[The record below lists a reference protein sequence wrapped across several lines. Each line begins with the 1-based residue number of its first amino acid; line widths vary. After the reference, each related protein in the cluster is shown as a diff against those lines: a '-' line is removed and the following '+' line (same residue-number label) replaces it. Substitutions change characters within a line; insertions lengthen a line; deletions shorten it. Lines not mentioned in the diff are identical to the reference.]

1 MDFVANES
9 FDSPTIAIR
18 EETVMLKLRLP
29 VMLAMFAMLAACVTI
44 NVYFPAAA
52 AQEAADLIINRVYG
66 TEGETGQEPARQP
79 EVQPS
84 TEPRSQRDGA
94 VMAAFAG
101 ALDWLIS
108 PAAAAEP
115 NIDIQSPAIQNITR
129 GMEQRHG
136 SLVPHYASGA
146 VGMTRDGQIAVRDLN
161 AVPLRDRSRVQQL
174 VAEENRDRNALYKE
188 IARANG
194 HPEWEAD
201 IRATFARRWV
211 ANAPGGWWFQNA
223 SGGWQQK

>member
-1 MDFVANES
+1 
-9 FDSPTIAIR
+9 
-18 EETVMLKLRLP
+18 MLKLRLP
-29 VMLAMFAMLAACVTI
+29 VMLALFAMLTACVTI

-52 AQEAADLIINRVYG
+52 AQEAADRIINRVYG
-66 TEGETGQEPARQP
+66 TEGETDKAPAEPGT
-79 EVQPS
+79 PS
-84 TEPRSQRDGA
+84 ATEPRSQADGA
-94 VMAAFAG
+94 LMIAFVG
-101 ALDWLIS
+101 ALDWLIA

-136 SLVPHYASGA
+136 SLAPHYASGA
-146 VGMTRDGQIAVRDLN
+146 IGMTRDGQIAVRDLN

-174 VAEENRDRNALYKE
+174 VADENRDRNALYAE

-194 HPEWEAD
+194 HPEWEAQ

-211 ANAPGGWWFQNA
+211 DNAPGGWWFQNA
-223 SGGWQQK
+223 QGAWQKK

>member
-1 MDFVANES
+1 
-9 FDSPTIAIR
+9 
-18 EETVMLKLRLP
+18 MLKLRMP

-52 AQEAADLIINRVYG
+52 AQEAADLIIHRVYG
-66 TEGETGQEPARQP
+66 TEGETGKEPAQQP
-79 EVQPS
+79 EAQPS

-94 VMAAFAG
+94 VVVAFAG

-115 NIDIQSPAIQNITR
+115 NIDIKSPAIQNITR

-136 SLVPHYASGA
+136 SLAPHYASGA
-146 VGMTRDGQIAVRDLN
+146 IGMTRDGQIVVRDLN

-174 VAEENRDRNALYKE
+174 VADENRDRNALYAE

-194 HPEWEAD
+194 HPEWEPQ
-201 IRATFARRWV
+201 IRGTFARRWV
-211 ANAPGGWWFQNA
+211 DNAPAGWWFQNA
-223 SGGWQQK
+223 QGAWQQK

>member
-1 MDFVANES
+1 
-9 FDSPTIAIR
+9 
-18 EETVMLKLRLP
+18 MLKLRMP
-29 VMLAMFAMLAACVTI
+29 VLLAMFAMLAACVTI

-52 AQEAADLIINRVYG
+52 AQEAADRIITKVYG
-66 TEGETGQEPARQP
+66 ADAETGDKAPAPNPESQPQP
-79 EVQPS
+79 ESKP
-84 TEPRSQRDGA
+84 EPQSQRDG
-94 VMAAFAG
+94 VLVVAFAG

-136 SLVPHYASGA
+136 GLAPHYASGA
-146 VGMTRDGQIAVRDLN
+146 IGMTRDGQIAVRDLN
-161 AVPLRDRSRVQQL
+161 AVPLRDRSRVQQT
-174 VAEENRDRNALYKE
+174 VADENRDRNALYAE

-211 ANAPGGWWFQNA
+211 DNAPGGWWFQNA